1 MGKGES
7 GEVVMGRERGGEV
20 ANRERDRE
28 GRRWGLC
35 ISIYLNGAL
44 VHI

>member
-7 GEVVMGRERGGEV
+7 GEVVMGGERGGEV

-28 GRRWGLC
+28 GRRWGLR
-35 ISIYLNGAL
+35 ISIHLNGAL